1 MCQQFLIRSCKK
13 NYNIADSRANA
24 GFAKKNKRRAPAD
37 SGDRGVGLPTQTV
50 RLYGAKKRYARDGA
64 KKQSPREEKTSRKRS
79 ALLPW

>member
-1 MCQQFLIRSCKK
+1 LIRNCKK

-24 GFAKKNKRRAPAD
+24 GFVQKTNAAPRLIPGIAALC
-37 SGDRGVGLPTQTV
+37 LPTQTV